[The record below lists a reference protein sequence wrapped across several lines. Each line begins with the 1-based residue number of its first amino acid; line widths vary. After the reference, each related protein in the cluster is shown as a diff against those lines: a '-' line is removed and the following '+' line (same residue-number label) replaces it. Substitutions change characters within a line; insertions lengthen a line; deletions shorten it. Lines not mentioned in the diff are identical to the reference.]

1 MEYLKQYESWLN
13 IITILSFALISFH
26 SDPFYYWRTNET
38 FKLKRWQF
46 SVNGFGIF
54 FTWILQMF
62 HMGRTPKY
70 GLYIEVFK
78 KVSKTFLNFFLT
90 FIFLFVGFL
99 GAFLV
104 LFPANRG
111 FEELS
116 PLTFVK
122 ILVMMVSYLYTLGL
136 FLRA

>member
-26 SDPFYYWRTNET
+26 TDPVYYWRNKDEK
-38 FKLKRWQF
+38 FMLKRWQY

-54 FTWILQMF
+54 FTWLLQMF
-62 HMGRTPKY
+62 HMGRTPQY
-70 GLYIEVFK
+70 GLYVEVFK

-104 LFPANRG
+104 LFPSNRG
-111 FEELS
+111 FEEIT

-122 ILVMMVSYLYTLGL
+122 ILVMMVSRQTL
-136 FLRA
+136 